1 MVAKLIPSESRY
13 KSLLDWRLW
22 APPFTMA
29 VVLIVLSRHSYL
41 AFHTFAELFAIFIS
55 YLIFA
60 FAWAT
65 RNFSK
70 NNFLLFLA
78 CGYLWIGSL
87 DLMHALTYKGMD
99 VFVEGSGN
107 LSVQFWIGT
116 RYFEALL
123 LLAAPFAVTRK
134 QNGYLLAGIFGIVAA
149 GLTTLILMGEFPVG
163 FIEGTGLTNFKI
175 YSEYLIDLILA
186 AALVTLFRY
195 GREISSG
202 EKSLIAAAIVLTMCA
217 ELSFTF
223 YVDVYGLSNLIG
235 HIFKIFS
242 FWLIFQ
248 AIVTTHLTGPYTDLQ
263 EGEHEYRN
271 MLDTMVDTFFRANRE
286 GRLVL
291 ISPSVVNV
299 SGHTP
304 EELIG
309 TDLTQYYVDENKRTE
324 ILQNLEDGGG
334 EVSEFES
341 EMHKKDGGTIWA
353 SIRMRH
359 WTDAYGKVLGT
370 EGTIRNITEHKTAE
384 EALRRSQKLE
394 AVGQLTGGIAHD
406 YNNMLG
412 VIIGNIQLIQGAGE
426 LDEKSKQRLDT
437 VFAAAQRNAEL
448 TSKLLGF
455 SRVQAIETRL
465 ASVNTFIKN
474 LQEILATSL
483 TASVKIEASLAD
495 DLWLVNIDS
504 AELEDMILNLAI
516 NARDAMP
523 AGGILSIETVNKVLD
538 DRYVRLNPGSEAGDY
553 IMISVSD
560 TGIGMTKEVRE
571 KIFDPFFSTKEAG
584 MGTGL
589 GLSMVYAFVK
599 RSRGVIKVFS
609 KPGQGTTFHIFLPRA
624 GEETGDDLAMPGDVA
639 LQEHSCGTETVLVVD
654 DEDFLVELAVT
665 HLEDLGYRTLV
676 ASDGE
681 QALRMLKTHP
691 GIDLLFS
698 DIIMPGKMDGYRLAQ
713 TAMRKYPSLKV
724 LLTSGFAKNRSKF
737 INGTNKIIARLATDL
752 LSKPY
757 TLDDLGAAVRRTLDQ
772 EG

>member
-1 MVAKLIPSESRY
+1 MIAKLIPSDSEY

-29 VVLIVLSRHSYL
+29 LVLIVFSRHSYL
-41 AFHTFAELFAIFIS
+41 AFHTFAELFSIVIS

-60 FAWAT
+60 FAWST

-78 CGYLWIGSL
+78 CGYFWIGSL
-87 DLMHALTYKGMD
+87 DLMHTLSYKGMN
-99 VFVEGSGN
+99 VFVEGNGN
-107 LSVQFWIGT
+107 LAVQFWIGT
-116 RYFEALL
+116 RYLEALL
-123 LLAAPFAVTRK
+123 LLAAPFAATRK
-134 QNGYLLAGIFGIVAA
+134 QNGYLLVSIFGIVSV
-149 GLTTLILMGEFPVG
+149 GLTSLILIGKFPVG

-186 AALVTLFRY
+186 VALVTLFRY
-195 GREISSG
+195 GREISSS
-202 EKSLIAAAIVLTMCA
+202 EKSLIAAAIVMTMCA
-217 ELSFTF
+217 ELAFTF
-223 YVDVYGLSNLIG
+223 YVDVYGLSNLVG
-235 HIFKIFS
+235 HIFKLFS

-263 EGEHEYRN
+263 EGEREYRN
-271 MLDTMVDTFFRANRE
+271 MLDTMADTFYRADLE
-286 GRLVL
+286 GCLVM
-291 ISPSVVNV
+291 ISPSVVNI
-299 SGHTP
+299 GGYTA
-304 EELIG
+304 EELVG
-309 TDLTQYYVDENKRTE
+309 KELARHYVVENKRADIIE
-324 ILQNLEDGGG
+324 RLEADDGK
-334 EVSEFES
+334 VREFES
-341 EMHKKDGGTIWA
+341 EMYNKEGGTIWA
-353 SIRMRH
+353 SIRVRH
-359 WTDAYGKVLGT
+359 WKDASGIVLGT
-370 EGTIRNITEHKTAE
+370 EGTIRNITEHKIAE
-384 EALRRSQKLE
+384 ESLRRSQKLD

-426 LDEKSKQRLDT
+426 LDDKSRQRLDT

-465 ASVNTFIKN
+465 ASVNNFIEN

-495 DLWLVNIDS
+495 DLWFVDIDS

-538 DRYVRLNPGSEAGDY
+538 DRFVRQNPGSEAGDY
-553 IMISVSD
+553 VMISVSD

-599 RSRGVIKVFS
+599 RSRGFIKVFS
-609 KPGQGTTFHIFLPRA
+609 EPGQGTAFHIFLPRA
-624 GEETGDDLAMPGDVA
+624 REGTGGDVAMPTDVA
-639 LQEHSCGTETVLVVD
+639 LQECSYGTETVLVVD

-665 HLEDLGYRTLV
+665 HLEDLDYRTLV
-676 ASDGE
+676 ARDGE
-681 QALRMLKTHP
+681 QALKILKTHP

-698 DIIMPGKMDGYRLAQ
+698 DIIMPGKMDGYHLAQ
-713 TAMRKYPSLKV
+713 TAMREYPSLKV

-737 INGTNKIIARLATDL
+737 IKGRDKTIARLATDL

-757 TLDDLGAAVRRTLDQ
+757 TLEELATAVRHTLDAAD
-772 EG
+772 